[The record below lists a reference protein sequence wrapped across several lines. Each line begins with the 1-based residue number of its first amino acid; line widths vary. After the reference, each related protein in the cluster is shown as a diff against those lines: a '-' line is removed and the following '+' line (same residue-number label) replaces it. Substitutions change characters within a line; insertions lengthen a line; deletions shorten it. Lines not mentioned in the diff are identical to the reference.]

1 VRLILNAGGVELLF
15 DLRPNTPRFSRGVI
29 DYDESFDLN

>member
-1 VRLILNAGGVELLF
+1 LVLNAGGVEFLF